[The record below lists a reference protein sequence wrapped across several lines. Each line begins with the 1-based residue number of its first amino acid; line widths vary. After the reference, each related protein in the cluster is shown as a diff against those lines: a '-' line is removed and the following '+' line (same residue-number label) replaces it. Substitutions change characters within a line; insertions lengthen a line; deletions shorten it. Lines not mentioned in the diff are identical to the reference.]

1 MTKVNQ
7 MELYQAILTEYPDI
21 LTIVEMSKILGVSTK
36 TGYALVKENKIPGM
50 RVGKRFLIAKVH
62 VLAYLKVNLLPA

>member
-1 MTKVNQ
+1 MRRNFLLLVTSV
-7 MELYQAILTEYPDI
+7 ILIISFGFST
-21 LTIVEMSKILGVSTK
+21 VVSLK
-36 TGYALVKENKIPGM
+36 SMDALVKENKIPGM